1 MKDFNNSKT
10 WRDSIT
16 DVSGVKVG
24 HSQDVPGGTGCT
36 VIIFEQGA
44 VTGVEVRGGAP
55 GTRETDLLN
64 PINLVDKVQ
73 AIYLSGGS
81 AFGLDGATGVMQYL
95 EERGIGF
102 DVGLTKVPIVPA
114 AVLYDLNVGD
124 YRIRPDAKM
133 GYQACLN
140 SSVKENRQGNIG
152 AGTGATVGKVR
163 GVNFCMK
170 GGLGTASIS
179 CGKLRI
185 GAIAAVNCFGDIIDP
200 SNGKIIAGALTDDKK
215 QFINT
220 VSYLKNSTLTWDGAN
235 RFPANTTIGAIATN
249 AHLNKTGATK
259 VAMMAQNG
267 FARAIIPVHTM
278 FDGDTIFCA
287 STGDIEAEVSL
298 VGTLAAELMVSAI
311 IKAVKSAESSYGITG
326 YQGLL

>member
-1 MKDFNNSKT
+1 MKDLDNYKT

-16 DVSGVKVG
+16 DVPGVKVG
-24 HSQDVPGGTGCT
+24 HSQDTQCGTGCT

-44 VTGVEVRGGAP
+44 VAGVEVRGGAP

-81 AFGLDGATGVMQYL
+81 AFGLDGATGVMKYL
-95 EERGIGF
+95 EECEIGF

-114 AVLYDLNVGD
+114 AVLFDLNVGD
-124 YRIRPDAKM
+124 YRVRPDAEM

-140 SSVKENRQGNIG
+140 SSAEENRQGNIG

-163 GVNFCMK
+163 GDNFCMK
-170 GGLGTASIS
+170 GGLGTASMS
-179 CGKLRI
+179 CDKLII
-185 GAIAAVNCFGDIIDP
+185 GAIVAVNCFGDIIDP
-200 SNGKIIAGALTDDKK
+200 ANGKIIAGALTDDKK
-215 QFINT
+215 QFLNT
-220 VSYLKNSTLTWDGAN
+220 VSYLKNCALTGDSTN

-249 AHLNKTGATK
+249 ACLNKAEATK

-267 FARAIIPVHTM
+267 LARAILPVHTM
-278 FDGDTIFCA
+278 FDGDTIFCV
-287 STGDIEAEVSL
+287 STGKIGAGVSL
-298 VGTLAAELMVSAI
+298 VGTLAAELMTSAI
-311 IKAVKSAESSYGITG
+311 IKAIKSAESSYGIPG
-326 YQGLL
+326 YQNLL